1 MPTNNSFRFP
11 AGALTRPDYRPGNY
25 LLPGDLQTGQRYLQQ
40 RLRRHNRLLHG
51 PGVVCGMS
59 VLPAN
64 DPSHPWGVYICPGYA
79 IGPYGDEIELHSRV
93 LLDIEDYLW
102 TYFSAPGL
110 LRQVAYAGIS
120 YSEELDKPVAAPAP
134 SCQCDQTTYSPSR
147 IRDSYQLA
155 ALWTNPQPA
164 APPFDICS
172 QGIVTCDACPA
183 SPYLLL
189 AQINLPASVGSS
201 ILAGSIVSL

>member
-1 MPTNNSFRFP
+1 MPNKGSFKFP
-11 AGALTRPDYRPGNY
+11 AGALARPEYRPGNY

-59 VLPAN
+59 VVPAN
-64 DPSHPWGVYICPGYA
+64 DSAYPWGVYICPGYA
-79 IGPYGDEIELHSRV
+79 IGPYGDEIELRRRV

-102 TYFSAPGL
+102 TYFTAPGL
-110 LRQVAYAGIS
+110 PQIAYAGIR
-120 YSEELDKPVAAPAP
+120 YIEELDKPVAAPVP
-134 SCQCDQTTYSPSR
+134 SCQCDETTYTPSR
-147 IRDSYQLA
+147 IKDSYQLA
-155 ALWTNPQPA
+155 ALWANPQESTQ
-164 APPFDICS
+164 PFDICS
-172 QGIVTCDACPA
+172 QGIVACDACPE

-201 ILAGSIVSL
+201 IVAGSIVSL